1 MAYNKTIWENLPS
14 TNTPLNETN
23 LNNMEDGIVPANVQ
37 TITTANT
44 NLNNYTNAGSNGWLQ
59 VMASSGGIIK
69 QIWYRQGTVNI
80 NDHETYVRTY
90 SGGTWSNWKRYVV
103 EDEIYFKSGDS
114 YTFAAIEC
122 AGHLTSAQKII
133 QFSIVMPKRMD
144 NVNISS
150 ISLSGLI
157 RSSTGGYINSSDT
170 FNFADYGTLAP
181 SIRGNIISINYTLNN
196 STSFANNSMV
206 ACWITGT
213 VNFN

>member
-14 TNTPLNETN
+14 TNTPLNESN
-23 LNNMEDGIVPANVQ
+23 LNKIE
-37 TITTANT
+37 
-44 NLNNYTNAGSNGWLQ
+44 
-59 VMASSGGIIK
+59 GGIADL
-69 QIWYRQGTVNI
+69 YN
-80 NDHETYVRTY
+80 
-90 SGGTWSNWKRYVV
+90 
-103 EDEIYFKSGDS
+103 EIYFKSGDS

-157 RSSTGGYINSSDT
+157 RSSTGGYINSSDA
-170 FNFADYGTLAP
+170 FNFADYGTLAS

-206 ACWITGT
+206 SCWINGT